1 MHYFI
6 FPDADTTIY
15 SASSSK
21 NTGLDEIL
29 EIRKDQKSDNTFI
42 GVSRILMKFDL
53 SYISQ
58 SIVRGLITDPKFY
71 LNLYDANTV
80 ELSYSQSLYAYPVSQ
95 SWVVGEGF
103 NADFPVTQEGCSWDY
118 RTGANDEDFWV
129 SGSQSYQRGGTFFG
143 EVYSSQSFEYK
154 TTDVRMDVTPIVNKW
169 LDETYPNEGF
179 LLKRSGS
186 IGVGSAITG
195 SGEEGDSSR
204 RGNFAFFSRQTNT
217 IYPPKLEVEWYDTK
231 WSTGSLDP
239 LSSTELEDLVFYM
252 KNLRTEYKE
261 GSKTKFRV
269 VGRGRY
275 PTKSYSN
282 TASEYLT
289 IKYLPSG
296 SIANIGGDGVYYSVK
311 DSDTGEVIVPF
322 GTGSLVSCD
331 SNGNYF
337 NLWMDGFQSERFYD
351 FEFKLISGS
360 NTDEET
366 IQYFDD
372 GFTFK
377 VVK

>member
-1 MHYFI
+1 
-6 FPDADTTIY
+6 
-15 SASSSK
+15 
-21 NTGLDEIL
+21 
-29 EIRKDQKSDNTFI
+29 
-42 GVSRILMKFDL
+42 
-53 SYISQ
+53 
-58 SIVRGLITDPKFY
+58 
-71 LNLYDANTV
+71 
-80 ELSYSQSLYAYPVSQ
+80 
-95 SWVVGEGF
+95 
-103 NADFPVTQEGCSWDY
+103 
-118 RTGANDEDFWV
+118 
-129 SGSQSYQRGGTFFG
+129 
-143 EVYSSQSFEYK
+143 
-154 TTDVRMDVTPIVNKW
+154 
-169 LDETYPNEGF
+169 
-179 LLKRSGS
+179 
-186 IGVGSAITG
+186 
-195 SGEEGDSSR
+195 
-204 RGNFAFFSRQTNT
+204 
-217 IYPPKLEVEWYDTK
+217 
-231 WSTGSLDP
+231 
-239 LSSTELEDLVFYM
+239 M

-331 SNGNYF
+331 STGNYF

>member
-29 EIRKDQKSDNTFI
+29 EIRKDQKSDGTFM
-42 GVSRILMKFDL
+42 GASRILMKFDL
-53 SYISQ
+53 SHISQ
-58 SIVRGLITDPKFY
+58 SIVRGIITNPKFY

-103 NADFPVTQEGCSWDY
+103 SSDDPITNEGCSWDY
-118 RTGANDEDFWV
+118 RTGFNEGDFWV

-186 IGVGSAITG
+186 IGLGSSITG
-195 SGEEGDSSR
+195 SGEEGDSTR

-217 IYPPKLEVEWYDTK
+217 IYPPKLEVEWFDTK
-231 WSTGSLDP
+231 WSTGSLEA

-252 KNLRTEYKE
+252 KNLRPEYKE
-261 GSKTKFRV
+261 KSKIKFRV

-275 PTKSYSN
+275 PTKSFSN

-296 SIANIGGDGVYYSVK
+296 SVENIGGDGVYYSVK

-322 GTGSLVSCD
+322 GSGSLISCD
-331 SNGNYF
+331 STGNYF
-337 NLWMDGFQSERFYD
+337 NIDMNAFQSERFYD
-351 FEFKLISGS
+351 FEFKVISGS
-360 NTDEET
+360 NTVEET